1 MITPNHTRHNM
12 LGPNARRV
20 EVRLNTDLAGAG
32 KAIDTDWNHG
42 NVKLFASKMRGEVSL
57 QYRLRMCNIEWA
69 ATYTNTL
76 GRLFG
81 RRTTETLW

>member
-1 MITPNHTRHNM
+1 M
-12 LGPNARRV
+12 LVALMSLASALHVALMSLAWNIS
-20 EVRLNTDLAGAG
+20 LLAGAG
-32 KAIDTDWNHG
+32 TTIDTDWNHG
-42 NVKLFASKMRGEVSL
+42 NLKLFASKMRGEVSL
-57 QYRLRMCNIEWA
+57 QYRLRMCNIGWA